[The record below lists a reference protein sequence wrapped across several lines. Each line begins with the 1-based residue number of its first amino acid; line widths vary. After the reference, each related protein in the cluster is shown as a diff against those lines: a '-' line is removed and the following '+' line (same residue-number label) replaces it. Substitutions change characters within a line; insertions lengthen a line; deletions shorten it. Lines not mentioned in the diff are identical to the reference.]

1 MSTTYYGDIT
11 VSTLKT
17 YRTHVQLLSEE
28 RLRLNM
34 TKESAGDV
42 FCSRWALKAPDAL
55 MDGLYVVNVRALK
68 RKMSRTQ
75 TKITHAFAGIGG

>member
-1 MSTTYYGDIT
+1 
-11 VSTLKT
+11 
-17 YRTHVQLLSEE
+17 
-28 RLRLNM
+28 M